1 MIDPEPLG
9 ITPIEELLAENG
21 YEVTALGGEVLRV
34 RDPETGI
41 ALQAALEGNVLYMS
55 VTLQTV
61 PESSL
66 TPELLRRMLAGDNGI
81 STSSFR
87 LYSAGDSKCTVTLS
101 NFCTLQNLGPEDKD
115 DILSLANYLLADL
128 LEARGLIAGEAA
140 AIHS

>member
-21 YEVTALGGEVLRV
+21 YEVTVLESDVLRV

-41 ALQAALEGNVLYMS
+41 SLQAALEGSVLYMS
-55 VTLQTV
+55 VALQTV

-66 TPELLRRMLAGDNGI
+66 TPELLKRMLAGDNGI

-87 LYSAGDSKCTVTLS
+87 VYSAADGKCTVTLN
-101 NFCTLQNLGPEDKD
+101 NFCTLQNMGMEDQD
-115 DILSLANYLLADL
+115 DILSLASYLMADV
-128 LEARGLIAGEAA
+128 LEARELLTGVEAA
-140 AIHS
+140 A